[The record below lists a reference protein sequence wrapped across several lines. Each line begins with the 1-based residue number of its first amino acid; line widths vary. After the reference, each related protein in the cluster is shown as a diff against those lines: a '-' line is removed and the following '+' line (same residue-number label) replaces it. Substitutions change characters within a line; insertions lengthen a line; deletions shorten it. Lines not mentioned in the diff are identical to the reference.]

1 MNTIKD
7 AKFIK
12 ESVDFGT
19 VVPVF
24 KKVIWL
30 DKKINKATLLCS
42 ALGYYE
48 AYLNSQRVGKF
59 IFAPGWTSYG
69 KRLQY
74 QEYDVTSMMEEC
86 NVLEIAVGNGMR
98 FHKNRHEN
106 YESITCN
113 DSALIAAVKI
123 EYADGTED
131 FIPQIQHGNVQKAI
145 FSIHLY
151 ITEKLL
157 ISPSTPTK
165 PSPLKS
171 LMM

>member
-1 MNTIKD
+1 MKTIKD

-12 ESVDFGT
+12 EAVDFGT

-123 EYADGTED
+123 EYDDEAVNKIYIVLNDGYE
-131 FIPQIQHGNVQKAI
+131 V
-145 FSIHLY
+145 S
-151 ITEKLL
+151 EELL
-157 ISPSTPTK
+157 NQNYVPCKKCSP
-165 PSPLKS
+165 
-171 LMM
+171 

>member
-12 ESVDFGT
+12 ENADFGT

-30 DKKINKATLLCS
+30 DKKINKATLFCS
-42 ALGYYE
+42 A
-48 AYLNSQRVGKF
+48 
-59 IFAPGWTSYG
+59 YG

-98 FHKNRHEN
+98 FHGNPDEN
-106 YESITCN
+106 YESITCKET
-113 DSALIAAVKI
+113 ALIAAVKI
-123 EYADGTED
+123 EYADGTEA
-131 FIPQIQHGNVQKAI
+131 FIFNG
-145 FSIHLY
+145 
-151 ITEKLL
+151 
-157 ISPSTPTK
+157 
-165 PSPLKS
+165 
-171 LMM
+171 

>member
-12 ESVDFGT
+12 EAVDFGT

-106 YESITCN
+106 SKGCIDPTYAIASGLCGLFS
-113 DSALIAAVKI
+113 DSSNPEL
-123 EYADGTED
+123 
-131 FIPQIQHGNVQKAI
+131 Q
-145 FSIHLY
+145 
-151 ITEKLL
+151 
-157 ISPSTPTK
+157 
-165 PSPLKS
+165 
-171 LMM
+171 